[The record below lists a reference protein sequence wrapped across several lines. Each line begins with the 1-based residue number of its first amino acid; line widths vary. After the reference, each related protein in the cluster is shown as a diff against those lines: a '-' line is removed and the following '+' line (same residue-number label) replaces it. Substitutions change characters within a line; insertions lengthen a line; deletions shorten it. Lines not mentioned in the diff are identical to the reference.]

1 MKPAANSTPRRARL
15 HLRLDPELKRD
26 LHVHAIRNGKTL
38 TQLTLDFYR
47 DTLKAGE
54 ASRQN

>member
-1 MKPAANSTPRRARL
+1 MKPAATSTPRRARV
-15 HLRLDPELKRD
+15 HLRLDPDLKQD

-47 DTLKAGE
+47 DTLKAAE
-54 ASRQN
+54 APRKS